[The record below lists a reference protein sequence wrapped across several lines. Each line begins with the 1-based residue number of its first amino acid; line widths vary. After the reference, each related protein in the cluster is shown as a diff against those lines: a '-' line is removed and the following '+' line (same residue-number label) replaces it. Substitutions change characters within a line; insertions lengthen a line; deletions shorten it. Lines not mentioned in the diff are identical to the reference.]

1 MQLLVIRHARAAEA
15 NGGSDSQRPLT
26 DLGRSEFEA
35 AASKIA
41 NSGSVPQHIYH
52 SPARRTTETAEILAS
67 CLGLAISAREM
78 VPWLTLGSGCDDILP
93 MLNELPAE
101 VTAIVGHEPAMSA
114 LASAFV
120 GGGWFKFLPGTVA
133 CIEFETLVIPGTG
146 QLLWMLDPQPASSQ

>member
-15 NGGSDSQRPLT
+15 NGGPDSQRPLS

-41 NSGSVPQHIYH
+41 QSGSVPQHIYH

-67 CLGLAISAREM
+67 YVGLETSAREM
-78 VPWLTLGSGCDDILP
+78 APWLTLGSGCHEILT
-93 MLNELPAE
+93 MLTQLPAE
-101 VTAIVGHEPAMSA
+101 VTAIVGHEPTMSA
-114 LASAFV
+114 LTSTFV

-133 CIEFETLVIPGTG
+133 CIEFETLVMPGAG
-146 QLLWMLDPQPASSQ
+146 RLLWMLDPQVT